1 MEGSD
6 AMQACEVAALE
17 QARLVED
24 MLAIIEDTVPIAGG
38 VMSRGEPGQWCN
50 QAVGLGMQG
59 PVSDSDLD
67 RLVSFY
73 ESRGIQAQVEL
84 CPFADESLV
93 RGLSARGFVIREF
106 ENTWYRPTAAGL
118 RVEELLL
125 HGWPVGDDGEPM
137 RVEVVRAGD
146 GTLLRRSVE
155 VSLGGFVPAG
165 YDFGESEMAIHRR
178 MVEMPYCRKIVAWLD
193 GEVVAAGG
201 MKSRAPLGAMFGV
214 TVRERWRR
222 RGVQQAL
229 VAWRLAT
236 AAADGCRTMVIHSK
250 PGEPTERNAQRMGFR
265 LAYTTP
271 IVVRPGAGLIAS
283 V

>member
-1 MEGSD
+1 METPGLLMASD
-6 AMQACEVAALE
+6 VAQLE

-24 MLAIIEDTVPIAGG
+24 MLGIIENAVPIAGG

-50 QAVGLGMQG
+50 QAIGLGMHG
-59 PVSDSDLD
+59 PVSDADLD
-67 RLVSFY
+67 RLVAFY
-73 ESRGIQAQVEL
+73 ADAGIQPQVEL

-106 ENTWYRPTAAGL
+106 ENTWYRETPEGLTAED
-118 RVEELLL
+118 VLLNP
-125 HGWPVGDDGEPM
+125 WPAGDDGQPM
-137 RVEVVRAGD
+137 RVEVVKPGD
-146 GTLLRRSVE
+146 EDLLRTAVE
-155 VSLGGFVPAG
+155 VSRSAFVPEG

-178 MVEMPYCRKIVAWLD
+178 MVEMPFCRKIFAWMD

-201 MKSRAPLGAMFGV
+201 MKSRPPLGAMFGV
-214 TVRERWRR
+214 TVREPWRR

-229 VAWRLAT
+229 MAWRLA
-236 AAADGCRTMVIHSK
+236 AGASDGCRTMVIHGQ

-271 IVVRPGAGLIAS
+271 IVVRPGEGLTPS
-283 V
+283 L